1 MCTFLTGAEQVWNVG
16 EKNLHAREK
25 ERWMLGFCTLGWEF
39 VPCAAG
45 NKERCTKRYP
55 RACLCGLTR
64 AGVNIY
70 SRPHIQ

>member
-25 ERWMLGFCTLGWEF
+25 ERWILGFYTLGWEF

-45 NKERCTKRYP
+45 NKERDARNDTPEPAY
-55 RACLCGLTR
+55 
-64 AGVNIY
+64 AGSLEPV
-70 SRPHIQ
+70 